1 MLRRASW
8 LYKKWKTCEFDFL
21 NNQLCVTDLP
31 IHCELTLQHKQN
43 HIQQQQQQ
51 QHLQAYLQPQP
62 ANHPKQQ
69 FTGIEHEIHAHH
81 TPSRRIE
88 LSKSWRCAASPS
100 IIPPASTVTSQ
111 CFAGKASG
119 RASVSLVCLF
129 QSGGVTFLPGR
140 RRRRRRWKRWMVRI
154 MLEEELEDE
163 ALRWRTWVSSSC
175 SRVVVKIVRSLQH
188 PVRRS
193 SAVKP
198 PTPVREKPN
207 KQR

>member
-1 MLRRASW
+1 MYKIATTHRGF
-8 LYKKWKTCEFDFL
+8 LY
-21 NNQLCVTDLP
+21 NQLCVTDLP

-43 HIQQQQQQ
+43 HIQQQ

-81 TPSRRIE
+81 TPSCRIE
-88 LSKSWRCAASPS
+88 LSKLWRCAASPS

-140 RRRRRRWKRWMVRI
+140 RRRRRRR
-154 MLEEELEDE
+154 
-163 ALRWRTWVSSSC
+163 
-175 SRVVVKIVRSLQH
+175 
-188 PVRRS
+188 
-193 SAVKP
+193 
-198 PTPVREKPN
+198 
-207 KQR
+207 